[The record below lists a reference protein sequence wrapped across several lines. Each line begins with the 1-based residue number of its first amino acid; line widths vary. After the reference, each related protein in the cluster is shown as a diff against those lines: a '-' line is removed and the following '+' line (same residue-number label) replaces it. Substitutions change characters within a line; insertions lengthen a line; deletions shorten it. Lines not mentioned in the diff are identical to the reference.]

1 MASRALAWVS
11 GLPDGP
17 RVPGSPP
24 LLGIPPLAQME
35 QEKGGP
41 CPMPEDGADTWVV
54 LVAGSN
60 GYYNYRHQADACHA
74 YQIVH
79 KAGVPDERVIVMMYD
94 DIADS
99 DENPTKGIIIN
110 KPKGPDVY
118 SGVPKDYIGENVT
131 PQVFLSVLKGD
142 EAGVQGKGSGKVLK
156 SGPNDHVFVYFTDH
170 GAPGIIAFPS
180 DELSVDDLNKT
191 IQYMYDNKMYSKMV
205 IYIEAC
211 ESGSMMENLPANINV
226 YATTAANSE
235 ESSYACYYDDERQ
248 TYLGDVYSVNWMEH
262 SDQADLTKVNLNEQY
277 EVVKKNTNTSHV
289 MEFGDKSISKL
300 MLIEFQGQKQQ
311 RSPRAL
317 PPAAAGGTW
326 PPRDAVASPDVVL
339 ATLSR
344 RLQQLQQHADGDA
357 QQTRLLQ
364 EIDAQM
370 QARRLIRE
378 SVELI
383 VELSTA
389 TAEQASAVLSGSP
402 RPRLT
407 QHACY
412 RAATRHFKTRCFN
425 WNTPLYEH
433 ALRYV
438 YTLLGMC
445 EERIPLASMLR
456 AMDKVCNAV
465 A

>member
-1 MASRALAWVS
+1 NMKSTLLLAV
-11 GLPDGP
+11 
-17 RVPGSPP
+17 VA
-24 LLGIPPLAQME
+24 LLGA
-35 QEKGGP
+35 GVHAFTFR
-41 CPMPEDGADTWVV
+41 MPEDGADTWVV

-94 DIADS
+94 DIAGN

-142 EAGVQGKGSGKVLK
+142 ESGVQGKGSGKVLK

-170 GAPGIIAFPS
+170 GAPGIIAFPN

-300 MLIEFQGQKQQ
+300 MLIEFQGQEQQ
-311 RSPRAL
+311 RSLRAL
-317 PPAAAGGTW
+317 PPAPGGAT

-339 ATLSR
+339 AVLSR
-344 RLQQLQQHADGDA
+344 RLQQADGKA
-357 QQTRLLQ
+357 QEARLLR

-383 VELSTA
+383 VGLSTA
-389 TAEQASAVLSGSP
+389 TEEQASAVLSGSP

-438 YTLLGMC
+438 YTFLGMC